1 MLGFAFHAL
10 NSDAGPLKT
19 PDVPLNALVATCFIL
34 LSPVQSVSSFAM
46 TEIDIDSEE
55 SFMSDGDYSGST
67 ATSVE
72 EDKGVAIG
80 SDNKRHTVENGV
92 GTQTA
97 TRPTSSIASRR
108 SSASINGVPLLG
120 QTKQDVASEVARR
133 IREISQSMD
142 NGPKYVAKPEPRKL
156 SLKKRW
162 RDSFYGGSSHESSP
176 TAPTHTPGSRTSII
190 ISTPTLKQGSKSSA
204 LEISKPISRANSVT
218 APVKRQ
224 ATNPSPQRNSFHG
237 DCPPPS
243 SAQSDH
249 GGLVRNPSV
258 KYGGRRISG
267 PIEVNG
273 TPDFQT
279 VPLSQYNHNNPSV
292 TSLQLSSCHTPA
304 TTSDGV
310 VETIEMTSQASH
322 FHSMRRKSDGA
333 LLNTIT
339 NHANGRSNSLN
350 ATSANVTLEN
360 PPPVSS
366 MLLPAGAGS
375 LSRKPSS
382 LSGSAV
388 SANHK
393 LSVQKSS
400 PQLKHKHSPNM
411 SIDETTME
419 PGLALELERRKVMEL
434 KRIATNQ
441 NVEKLQLVKQA
452 ERDRLLFEE
461 TEKLLEGQRNEVSR
475 LVQELERVEKL
486 RKEDKEG
493 HLEVIDSLQRAV
505 GSNKVQAMGV
515 TRKVVKEGDN
525 ESVEAAADVQDED
538 RDVVME
544 TETVTA
550 PTKDEVAESIAMATA
565 AMERTTA
572 AEAAIVHLESEI
584 NHLRLHRDSLRD
596 ALTSLRKS
604 SDIEIKS
611 YRDQCMRLE
620 KRLAELEGDKK
631 TAVASQSKNA
641 SAPNSL
647 GLKRLS
653 SSSALGKSSLFIRN
667 ELYQELFDR
676 DADVVRKIHENIE
689 EEEEGRMS
697 QVPENDSAHERRGV
711 PRFITVVEE
720 E

>member
-1 MLGFAFHAL
+1 
-10 NSDAGPLKT
+10 
-19 PDVPLNALVATCFIL
+19 
-34 LSPVQSVSSFAM
+34 M

-72 EDKGVAIG
+72 EEKAHTSTHTLQTLEGVTAQE
-80 SDNKRHTVENGV
+80 TQTQTQ
-92 GTQTA
+92 TQTA
-97 TRPTSSIASRR
+97 QPTQNGNSHKRPSSSITSRR

-162 RDSFYGGSSHESSP
+162 RDSFYGGES
-176 TAPTHTPGSRTSII
+176 APTTPTSPHRSSIV

-204 LEISKPISRANSVT
+204 LEISKPISRASSVT
-218 APVKRQ
+218 TPKRPSSQ
-224 ATNPSPQRNSFHG
+224 GNPTRNSFHG
-237 DCPPPS
+237 DTT
-243 SAQSDH
+243 
-249 GGLVRNPSV
+249 LTRNPSV

-279 VPLSQYNHNNPSV
+279 VPLAQYNNPSSA
-292 TSLQLSSCHTPA
+292 SLQLSSSHTPM
-304 TTSDGV
+304 TSGQ

-333 LLNTIT
+333 LLNSIT
-339 NHANGRSNSLN
+339 NHGQTRSNSMT
-350 ATSANVTLEN
+350 AASANVTMEN
-360 PPPVSS
+360 PPPAQS
-366 MLLPAGAGS
+366 MILPQSAGTLHRKAS
-375 LSRKPSS
+375 TLSTST
-382 LSGSAV
+382 AV
-388 SANHK
+388 PKHRH
-393 LSVQKSS
+393 S
-400 PQLKHKHSPNM
+400 PQM
-411 SIDETTME
+411 SIDESFME

-452 ERDRLLFEE
+452 ERERLLFEE
-461 TEKLLEGQRNEVSR
+461 TEKQLEGQRSEVSR
-475 LVQELERVEKL
+475 LVQELERVERE
-486 RKEDKEG
+486 RKEDKKG

-505 GSNKVQAMGV
+505 HDGRVVTEVRPEKTEEQVITTKIRDHVIADVVPIATPTTPTIPATPDTDVIMATGSP
-515 TRKVVKEGDN
+515 VVEGEKSVS
-525 ESVEAAADVQDED
+525 ESVTDTVAMNAAIEESMAVAQAAMQ
-538 RDVVME
+538 R
-544 TETVTA
+544 TT
-550 PTKDEVAESIAMATA
+550 VAESQIG
-565 AMERTTA
+565 
-572 AEAAIVHLESEI
+572 HLEGEI
-584 NHLRLHRDSLRD
+584 THLRLHRDSLRD

-620 KRLAELEGDKK
+620 KRLTEMEGKGE
-631 TAVASQSKNA
+631 NA
-641 SAPNSL
+641 APAAMKANAGL

-676 DADVVRKIHENIE
+676 DADVVKQIHESIE
-689 EEEEGRMS
+689 EEEEGRKGKGEKED
-697 QVPENDSAHERRGV
+697 VHERRGV

>member
-1 MLGFAFHAL
+1 
-10 NSDAGPLKT
+10 
-19 PDVPLNALVATCFIL
+19 
-34 LSPVQSVSSFAM
+34 
-46 TEIDIDSEE
+46 
-55 SFMSDGDYSGST
+55 
-67 ATSVE
+67 
-72 EDKGVAIG
+72 
-80 SDNKRHTVENGV
+80 
-92 GTQTA
+92 
-97 TRPTSSIASRR
+97 
-108 SSASINGVPLLG
+108 
-120 QTKQDVASEVARR
+120 
-133 IREISQSMD
+133 
-142 NGPKYVAKPEPRKL
+142 
-156 SLKKRW
+156 
-162 RDSFYGGSSHESSP
+162 
-176 TAPTHTPGSRTSII
+176 
-190 ISTPTLKQGSKSSA
+190 
-204 LEISKPISRANSVT
+204 
-218 APVKRQ
+218 
-224 ATNPSPQRNSFHG
+224 
-237 DCPPPS
+237 
-243 SAQSDH
+243 
-249 GGLVRNPSV
+249 
-258 KYGGRRISG
+258 
-267 PIEVNG
+267 
-273 TPDFQT
+273 
-279 VPLSQYNHNNPSV
+279 
-292 TSLQLSSCHTPA
+292 
-304 TTSDGV
+304 
-310 VETIEMTSQASH
+310 MTSRASH

-333 LLNTIT
+333 LLDSIT
-339 NHANGRSNSLN
+339 NHANGRTNSLT
-350 ATSANVTLEN
+350 ATSANVTQEN
-360 PPPVSS
+360 PHPPSNS
-366 MLLPAGAGS
+366 MLLPASTPAAAAGHHT
-375 LSRKPSS
+375 LNRKSS
-382 LSGSAV
+382 GLIAAPPPAAS
-388 SANHK
+388 NNQR

-411 SIDETTME
+411 SIDESMME

-475 LVQELERVEKL
+475 LAQELEKMEKL

-505 GSNKVQAMGV
+505 ENNKVQTMGV
-515 TRKVVKEGDN
+515 TRQAVEEGASSSNEVKENGDQN
-525 ESVEAAADVQDED
+525 SVVSGDEKDVAMDTD
-538 RDVVME
+538 
-544 TETVTA
+544 TISPPPSA
-550 PTKDEVAESIAMATA
+550 DEVAQSIAMATA

-620 KRLAELEGDKK
+620 KRLGEIEGDKK
-631 TAVASQSKNA
+631 AGMASQGKGGA
-641 SAPNSL
+641 SASSL

-697 QVPENDSAHERRGV
+697 KVPENDAAHERRGV

>member
-1 MLGFAFHAL
+1 
-10 NSDAGPLKT
+10 
-19 PDVPLNALVATCFIL
+19 
-34 LSPVQSVSSFAM
+34 M

-72 EDKGVAIG
+72 EDK
-80 SDNKRHTVENGV
+80 SLDHHNRRSTLDTSSLQ
-92 GTQTA
+92 TQTTA
-97 TRPTSSIASRR
+97 PARPTSSIASRR

-142 NGPKYVAKPEPRKL
+142 NAPKYVAKPEPRKL

-162 RDSFYGGSSHESSP
+162 RDSFYGGGSSSSSHDSYSSFSP
-176 TAPTHTPGSRTSII
+176 TTPSTPGSRASVV
-190 ISTPTLKQGSKSSA
+190 ISTPTLKRGSKSSA
-204 LEISKPISRANSVT
+204 LEISKPISRSNSAT
-218 APVKRQ
+218 KRQ
-224 ATNPSPQRNSFHG
+224 ATTTDSSPQQRNSFHS
-237 DCPPPS
+237 DHQQPPT
-243 SAQSDH
+243 SAQSDSVP
-249 GGLVRNPSV
+249 LVRNASV

-279 VPLSQYNHNNPSV
+279 VPLALYNNPSAA
-292 TSLQLSSCHTPA
+292 SLQLSSSHTPA
-304 TTSDGV
+304 AESNGY
-310 VETIEMTSQASH
+310 VETIEMTSRASH

-333 LLNTIT
+333 LLDSIT
-339 NHANGRSNSLN
+339 NHHNGRSNSLT
-350 ATSANVTLEN
+350 ATSANETQEN
-360 PPPVSS
+360 PPPPTNS
-366 MLLPAGAGS
+366 MLLPPGGRT
-375 LSRKPSS
+375 LNRKPSG
-382 LSGSAV
+382 LSA
-388 SANHK
+388 AAPAIAHNR

-400 PQLKHKHSPNM
+400 PQLKHKHSSTM

-419 PGLALELERRKVMEL
+419 PGLALELERRKVLEL

-461 TEKLLEGQRNEVSR
+461 TEKLLEGQRHEVSR
-475 LVQELERVEKL
+475 LAQELEKMERL

-505 GSNKVQAMGV
+505 DDKKVQAMGV
-515 TRKVVKEGDN
+515 TRHAVGEQ
-525 ESVEAAADVQDED
+525 ESGVDVQ
-538 RDVVME
+538 
-544 TETVTA
+544 TEPVSSDAQTVSSDAQNDPSTSA
-550 PTKDEVAESIAMATA
+550 ASTSRPASADEVAQSIAMATA

-572 AEAAIVHLESEI
+572 AEAAVAHLESEI

-620 KRLAELEGDKK
+620 KRLTELEGDKK
-631 TAVASQSKNA
+631 AAGSSQGKNVS
-641 SAPNSL
+641 SANSL

-697 QVPENDSAHERRGV
+697 KVPENDAVPERRGV

>member
-1 MLGFAFHAL
+1 
-10 NSDAGPLKT
+10 
-19 PDVPLNALVATCFIL
+19 
-34 LSPVQSVSSFAM
+34 M

-72 EDKGVAIG
+72 EDT
-80 SDNKRHTVENGV
+80 NKAHVVTMTDKQKAAEVV
-92 GTQTA
+92 TQTA
-97 TRPTSSIASRR
+97 PAPRPTSSTTSRR

-142 NGPKYVAKPEPRKL
+142 NGTPVKHVAKPEPRKL

-162 RDSFYGGSSHESSP
+162 RDSFYGGPHSHDHPSP
-176 TAPTHTPGSRTSII
+176 TTPTTPGSRASII

-204 LEISKPISRANSVT
+204 LEISKPISRTNSVT
-218 APVKRQ
+218 SQGKRKASDNRDSFQSDTSPAPP
-224 ATNPSPQRNSFHG
+224 T
-237 DCPPPS
+237 
-243 SAQSDH
+243 SAQSDSAV
-249 GGLVRNPSV
+249 GGMKRNNSV

-279 VPLSQYNHNNPSV
+279 VPLSQYNQYHHNNPSV
-292 TSLQLSSCHTPA
+292 MSLQLSSSHMPA
-304 TTSDGV
+304 ADSEGV

-322 FHSMRRKSDGA
+322 FHTMRRKSDGM
-333 LLNTIT
+333 LLNSIT
-339 NHANGRSNSLN
+339 NHSNGRATSLI
-350 ATSANVTLEN
+350 ATSANVTMEN
-360 PPPVSS
+360 PPPASS
-366 MLLPAGAGS
+366 MLLPSSAGTTHS

-382 LSGSAV
+382 LSTPATSP
-388 SANHK
+388 SNHR

-400 PQLKHKHSPNM
+400 PQLKHKHASTM
-411 SIDETTME
+411 SIDESTME

-475 LVQELERVEKL
+475 LVQELERMEKL

-505 GSNKVQAMGV
+505 DNNKVQSMGV
-515 TRKVVKEGDN
+515 TRQAVEG
-525 ESVEAAADVQDED
+525 EEVPVEAEADATAKSATDK
-538 RDVVME
+538 E
-544 TETVTA
+544 TEKSADDKSADDNAEKEDVEMTTEDDT
-550 PTKDEVAESIAMATA
+550 PSKDEIAESIAMATA
-565 AMERTTA
+565 AMQRTTA

-620 KRLAELEGDKK
+620 KRLGELEGDKK
-631 TAVASQSKNA
+631 AARNSQNL
-641 SAPNSL
+641 SAANSL

-689 EEEEGRMS
+689 EEEEGRMK
-697 QVPENDSAHERRGV
+697 QIPENDGAHERRGV

>member
-1 MLGFAFHAL
+1 
-10 NSDAGPLKT
+10 
-19 PDVPLNALVATCFIL
+19 
-34 LSPVQSVSSFAM
+34 M
-46 TEIDIDSEE
+46 TGYDIDSEE

-72 EDKGVAIG
+72 EDK
-80 SDNKRHTVENGV
+80 SLDHRRNTVEV
-92 GTQTA
+92 SSLQTQTQA
-97 TRPTSSIASRR
+97 AQARPTSSIASRR

-142 NGPKYVAKPEPRKL
+142 NAPKHVAKPEPRKL

-162 RDSFYGGSSHESSP
+162 RDSFYGGGSSSSSHDSYSSFSP
-176 TAPTHTPGSRTSII
+176 TTPSTPGSRASVV
-190 ISTPTLKQGSKSSA
+190 ISTPTLKRGSKSSA
-204 LEISKPISRANSVT
+204 LEISKPISRSNSAT
-218 APVKRQ
+218 KRQ
-224 ATNPSPQRNSFHG
+224 ATDGVSSPQQQQQQQRNSFHS
-237 DCPPPS
+237 DHQQQPPT
-243 SAQSDH
+243 SAQSDN
-249 GGLVRNPSV
+249 GGLARNASV

-279 VPLSQYNHNNPSV
+279 VPLALYNNPSAA
-292 TSLQLSSCHTPA
+292 SLQLSSSHTPA
-304 TTSDGV
+304 AESNGY
-310 VETIEMTSQASH
+310 VETIEMTSRASH

-333 LLNTIT
+333 LLDSIT
-339 NHANGRSNSLN
+339 NHHNGRSNSLT
-350 ATSANVTLEN
+350 ATSANETQEN
-360 PPPVSS
+360 PPPTPPTS
-366 MLLPAGAGS
+366 MLLPPGGRT
-375 LSRKPSS
+375 LNRKPSG
-382 LSGSAV
+382 LSA
-388 SANHK
+388 AAPAIAHNR

-400 PQLKHKHSPNM
+400 PQLKHKHSSTM

-419 PGLALELERRKVMEL
+419 PGLALELERRKVLEL

-461 TEKLLEGQRNEVSR
+461 TEKLLEGQRVEVSR
-475 LVQELERVEKL
+475 LAQELEKMERL

-505 GSNKVQAMGV
+505 HDEKVQAMGV
-515 TRKVVKEGDN
+515 TRQAVEEGVEVETGANDDSAN
-525 ESVEAAADVQDED
+525 VESANVEASESTLASPDPASSPDTS
-538 RDVVME
+538 RPPS
-544 TETVTA
+544 A
-550 PTKDEVAESIAMATA
+550 DEVAQSIAMATA

-572 AEAAIVHLESEI
+572 AETAVAHLESEI

-620 KRLAELEGDKK
+620 KRLTELEGDKK
-631 TAVASQSKNA
+631 AAGSAQGKSAS
-641 SAPNSL
+641 SANSL

-697 QVPENDSAHERRGV
+697 KVPENDAVPERRGV

>member
-1 MLGFAFHAL
+1 
-10 NSDAGPLKT
+10 
-19 PDVPLNALVATCFIL
+19 
-34 LSPVQSVSSFAM
+34 M
-46 TEIDIDSEE
+46 TEIDIDSED

-72 EDKGVAIG
+72 EGVAIG
-80 SDNKRHTVENGV
+80 SDNKRNTVDV
-92 GTQTA
+92 AQK
-97 TRPTSSIASRR
+97 RPSSSIASRR

-133 IREISQSMD
+133 IREISQSLD
-142 NGPKYVAKPEPRKL
+142 NGPKAVAKPEPRKL

-162 RDSFYGGSSHESSP
+162 RDSFYGSNENSP
-176 TAPTHTPGSRTSII
+176 TTPTTPGSRSSMV

-204 LEISKPISRANSVT
+204 LEISKPISRASSVT
-218 APVKRQ
+218 TPAKR
-224 ATNPSPQRNSFHG
+224 TSTPQRNSFHET
-237 DCPPPS
+237 S
-243 SAQSDH
+243 SSD
-249 GGLVRNPSV
+249 LARNPSV

-279 VPLSQYNHNNPSV
+279 VPLAQYANPSV
-292 TSLQLSSCHTPA
+292 LSLQLSSSHTPG
-304 TTSDGV
+304 SHGS

-333 LLNTIT
+333 LLSSVS
-339 NHANGRSNSLN
+339 NHANGRANSLT
-350 ATSANVTLEN
+350 AASANVTQEN
-360 PPPVSS
+360 PPPSMILPSERPKQNPSMILPSS
-366 MLLPAGAGS
+366 AGS

-382 LSGSAV
+382 LSA
-388 SANHK
+388 AK
-393 LSVQKSS
+393 
-400 PQLKHKHSPNM
+400 KHSPAI

-419 PGLALELERRKVMEL
+419 PGLALELERRKVLEL

-452 ERDRLLFEE
+452 ERDRVLFEE
-461 TEKLLEGQRNEVSR
+461 TERLLEGQRSEVSR

-486 RKEDKEG
+486 RRDDKAG

-505 GSNKVQAMGV
+505 DSNRVQIGV
-515 TRKVVKEGDN
+515 TRLKGEVNGEVV
-525 ESVEAAADVQDED
+525 ESVAVDSVPDAVDTVDTVEPVAVDTVNAVQKT
-538 RDVVME
+538 VE
-544 TETVTA
+544 TEQVDNSVST
-550 PTKDEVAESIAMATA
+550 PEQTKNEIAESIAMATA

-572 AEAAIVHLESEI
+572 AEAAVSHLESEI

-620 KRLAELEGDKK
+620 KRLSELEGDKK
-631 TAVASQSKNA
+631 AAVQSKNA
-641 SAPNSL
+641 AAANSL

-689 EEEEGRMS
+689 EEEEGRLN
-697 QVPENDSAHERRGV
+697 QVPENNERRGV